1 MIEEIAVNEPTIVE
15 VEVAIQRM
23 NSGKAPGIN
32 SITAELLKVCVGFSA
47 HKVHELMVEIWKKEK
62 IPENWK
68 KGLIK
73 LPKKE
78 NLKECKNFRGIT
90 LLSVVGKILGRIII
104 DRIGEGVD
112 GKLKKE
118 RTNYRKGRG
127 TTDQVFI
134 LQNIIEQV
142 NEWQVTLYLN
152 FVEFEKV
159 FDSIHR
165 ESLWK
170 IMKKYGVSDKTVK
183 MIKLFYDNFQCAVEV
198 NGEICAWF
206 DIKTGVK

>member
-23 NSGKAPGIN
+23 NSGKVLGIN
-32 SITAELLKVCVGFSA
+32 SITAELLKVCIGFLA

-90 LLSVVGKILGRIII
+90 LLSAVGKILGRIII
-104 DRIGEGVD
+104 DCFGEGVD
-112 GKLKKE
+112 GKLKRSEQSTEKGE
-118 RTNYRKGRG
+118 EPRTKYSYYRTSLSKSMNGRLPC
-127 TTDQVFI
+127 I
-134 LQNIIEQV
+134 
-142 NEWQVTLYLN
+142 
-152 FVEFEKV
+152 
-159 FDSIHR
+159 
-165 ESLWK
+165 
-170 IMKKYGVSDKTVK
+170 
-183 MIKLFYDNFQCAVEV
+183 
-198 NGEICAWF
+198 
-206 DIKTGVK
+206 

>member
-1 MIEEIAVNEPTIVE
+1 MNRHEILENKESMEEGDVEHEFLIMQRANREVAEEVIGRPHKKKKPWISEESWNLVDQRNEWECIEMIEEIAVNEPTIVE

-32 SITAELLKVCVGFSA
+32 SITAELLKVCIGFSA
-47 HKVHELMVEIWKKEK
+47 HKVHELMVEVWKNEK

-78 NLKECKNFRGIT
+78 NLKECKNFRGVT

-112 GKLKKE
+112 GKLQKGANKLQKRE
-118 RTNYRKGRG
+118 RNHGP
-127 TTDQVFI
+127 
-134 LQNIIEQV
+134 
-142 NEWQVTLYLN
+142 
-152 FVEFEKV
+152 
-159 FDSIHR
+159 SIHIT
-165 ESLWK
+165 EHH
-170 IMKKYGVSDKTVK
+170 
-183 MIKLFYDNFQCAVEV
+183 
-198 NGEICAWF
+198 
-206 DIKTGVK
+206 